1 MKAAYIE
8 QTGPAQNLRYGELEK
23 PRPAAAQV
31 LVRVKAVSVNP
42 IDTYIRAGLVKMDL
56 PMPFVVGCDLAGV
69 VEEVGAAV
77 LRFKAGDRVWAS
89 NQGLFGRQGTFSQYA
104 AVDAAW
110 LHAIPDGVCDEDAA
124 AIALVGITA
133 HLGLFGRARL
143 TGKDT
148 VFVHGGTGG
157 VGSVVVQMAKAVG
170 AQVITTGGTDE
181 KVQMCLELGADM
193 AVNYKTEDV
202 DARIKQVAPEGVT
215 LWWETLREP
224 DLDRIVGLLAPRG
237 RMVMMAGREARP
249 ELPVG
254 QFYIKGCSLLG
265 FAMLSFTPEEQ
276 RGCGDQINRWLVEGK
291 LRAKIDRVMPLSE
304 AAAAHQ
310 LQEDNTL
317 GKANTL
323 AGKIVLKPD
332 DSQFST

>member
-8 QTGPAQNLRYGELEK
+8 QTGPAQNLHYGELAT
-23 PRPAAAQV
+23 PQPGAAQV

-42 IDTYIRAGLVKMDL
+42 IDTYIRAGTVKLDL

-69 VEEVGAAV
+69 VEQVGAAAS
-77 LRFKAGDRVWAS
+77 RFKPGDRVWAS

-104 AVDAAW
+104 AVDEAW
-110 LHAIPDGVCDEDAA
+110 LHAIPHGVCDEDAA
-124 AIALVGITA
+124 AIALVGVTA
-133 HLGLFGRARL
+133 HLGLFDRARL
-143 TGKDT
+143 TKQDT

-170 AQVITTGGTDE
+170 AQVITTGGSDE
-181 KVQMCLELGADM
+181 KVQACLELGADV
-193 AVNYKTEDV
+193 AVNYRTDDV
-202 DARIKQVAPEGVT
+202 DARIKQVAPDGVN

-224 DLDRIVGLLAPRG
+224 DLDRVVGFLAPRG
-237 RMVMMAGREARP
+237 RMVVMAGREARP
-249 ELPVG
+249 QLPIG
-254 QFYIKGCSLLG
+254 PFYIKGCSLLG
-265 FAMLSFTPEEQ
+265 FAMLGYTPDEQ

-291 LRAKIDRVMPLSE
+291 LKARIDRVMPLSD

-323 AGKIVLKPD
+323 AGKIVLRPD
-332 DSQFST
+332 HS